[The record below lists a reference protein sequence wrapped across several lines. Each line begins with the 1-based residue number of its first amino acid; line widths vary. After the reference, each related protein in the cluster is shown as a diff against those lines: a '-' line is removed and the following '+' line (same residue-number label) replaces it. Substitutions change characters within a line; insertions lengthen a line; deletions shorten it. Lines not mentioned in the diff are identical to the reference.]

1 MPRSQRRV
9 RAASPTRPDPTHPA
23 PPAPPAHLGRF
34 PGHPDP
40 GQPLPAGLGPGGHS
54 TLSAARPAP
63 NLGRSPGPARNT
75 SSSRWGAAAR
85 NGAWGAKTPSVRRT
99 RDKELESRTTGDP
112 QRGAGVGGRRRGV
125 GRRHLPAGL
134 EGAARSLCVHR
145 HEGPTHGRS
154 APHSWVPEGDAPTGR
169 KKQAP
174 PSRSRRKTKRLAE
187 EEEGDRRRP
196 GQRLTGKRQGVRGG
210 EKRVK
215 SLPPKAVRAPRAAGP
230 GKDIRSPIS
239 TPSLAR
245 FRRDLTFML
254 REHKTRGVKAS
265 TSRPPPQ
272 PSELS
277 G

>member
-99 RDKELESRTTGDP
+99 KDKELESRTTGDP

-125 GRRHLPAGL
+125 GRRHLPEGL

-145 HEGPTHGRS
+145 HDGPTHGRQPLIPGS
-154 APHSWVPEGDAPTGR
+154 QKETRQLGGR
-169 KKQAP
+169 SKPRP
-174 PSRSRRKTKRLAE
+174 PGVGERPR
-187 EEEGDRRRP
+187 GWRRR
-196 GQRLTGKRQGVRGG
+196 RRETGGDQASGSQGNG
-210 EKRVK
+210 
-215 SLPPKAVRAPRAAGP
+215 RASEAE
-230 GKDIRSPIS
+230 RS
-239 TPSLAR
+239 
-245 FRRDLTFML
+245 
-254 REHKTRGVKAS
+254 G
-265 TSRPPPQ
+265 
-272 PSELS
+272 
-277 G
+277 